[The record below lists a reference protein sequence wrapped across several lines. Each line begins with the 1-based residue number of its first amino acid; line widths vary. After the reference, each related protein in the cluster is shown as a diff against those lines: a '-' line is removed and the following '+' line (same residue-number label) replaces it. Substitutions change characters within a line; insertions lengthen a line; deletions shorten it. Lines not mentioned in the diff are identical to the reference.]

1 VKRIAIPSAGT
12 RVLPVLI
19 LLAAGLLAI
28 AGCTGTAPPEQGSRP
43 AVTTPAGLPPY
54 MVHVAGEDHGAIIL
68 VGRSTCP
75 WCMKT
80 KDLLANL
87 SVGYYWID
95 LNTLN
100 DAETAQVMD
109 ALGVCGPTN
118 SVPVL
123 VIHGDRCIIGYN
135 ETLIR
140 EVLK

>member
-1 VKRIAIPSAGT
+1 
-12 RVLPVLI
+12 
-19 LLAAGLLAI
+19 
-28 AGCTGTAPPEQGSRP
+28 
-43 AVTTPAGLPPY
+43 
-54 MVHVAGEDHGAIIL
+54 MVHVAGEDHGAVIL

-100 DAETAQVMD
+100 EAETAEVMD
-109 ALGVCGPTN
+109 ALGICGPTN
-118 SVPVL
+118 SVPIL
-123 VIHGDRCIIGYN
+123 VIHGDRCIIGFQ
-135 ETLIR
+135 EEQIR